1 VISKFLESFSVG
13 YGVVTIGNE
22 LINIILVIMKDD
34 FNMNREDDFL
44 SWWLYEDVD
53 KVIYDDDKKN

>member
-1 VISKFLESFSVG
+1 
-13 YGVVTIGNE
+13 
-22 LINIILVIMKDD
+22 MKDD

-53 KVIYDDDKKN
+53 KVIYDDDKKISVKTLEELYNFIISN